1 MFSAILNLPRK
12 LLAHSL
18 NLLIAIPL
26 TFIGLLARALAE
38 WLFKDNN
45 QKPIVKKEVSDEEF
59 EEALAYLK
67 AELDKQEAA
76 IDRLEDEDEMLW
88 DIEVELETMEEL
100 GEDDDE
106 KTIH

>member
-1 MFSAILNLPRK
+1 MFNVILNLPRK
-12 LLAHSL
+12 LLAHSI

-26 TFIGLLARALAE
+26 TFIGLIARALAE

-45 QKPIVKKEVSDEEF
+45 KQQQAKQNVSDEEF

-76 IDRLEDEDEMLW
+76 IDRLEDEDMLW
-88 DIEVELETMEEL
+88 DIEVELENMEEL
-100 GEDDDE
+100 GEEDND